1 METTILLVDDRIEN
15 LFTLESILEK
25 ENRTFIH
32 AGSGAEALLKLRE
45 VKPAMILLDF
55 QMPGMSGLEVA
66 EHLRSDDVTRSI
78 PILFITALNK
88 TESKKLQVFE
98 EGTVEIISKP
108 LDIAEVRN
116 KVAIFERIFYLQTKL
131 AEHGLPVTSE

>member
-32 AGSGAEALLKLRE
+32 AGSGAEALLKVRE
-45 VKPAMILLDF
+45 VKPAIILLDY

-66 EHLRSDDVTRSI
+66 EHLRADVTTRTI

-88 TESKKLQVFE
+88 AESKKLQIFE

-108 LDIAEVRN
+108 LDISEVRN
-116 KVAIFERIFYLQTKL
+116 KVAIFERLFQLQMKL
-131 AEHGLPVTSE
+131 AEHGLAVTTE